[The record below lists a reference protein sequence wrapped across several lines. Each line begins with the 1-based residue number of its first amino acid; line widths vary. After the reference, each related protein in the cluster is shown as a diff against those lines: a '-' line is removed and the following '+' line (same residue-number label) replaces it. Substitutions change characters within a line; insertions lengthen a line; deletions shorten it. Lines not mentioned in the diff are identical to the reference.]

1 MIEHPGNTPILHRV
15 QATLVPLTD
24 SRPPYLLSL
33 RLCTGPKLCTHMNP
47 QTQTIFIL
55 ETFAA
60 LIGKLRTRVSFSRSI
75 EADRL

>member
-15 QATLVPLTD
+15 QAALVPLTD
-24 SRPPYLLSL
+24 SWPPYLLSL

-47 QTQTIFIL
+47 QTQTIFIP

-60 LIGKLRTRVSFSRSI
+60 LIGKLRTRISFTRSI
-75 EADRL
+75 EADCL